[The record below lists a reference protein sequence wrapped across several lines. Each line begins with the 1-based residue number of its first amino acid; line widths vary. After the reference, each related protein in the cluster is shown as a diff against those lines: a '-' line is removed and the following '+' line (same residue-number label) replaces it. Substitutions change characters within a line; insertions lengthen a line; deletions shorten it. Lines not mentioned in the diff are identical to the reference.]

1 MSAETAQDKPGDNL
15 LVMSGQMEGKVVVI
29 SGATGMLGPAVARVF
44 AEAGASLALC
54 SRRQSLLE
62 ELAAQLGVP
71 ESRVMLSAVDLHS
84 ELQTRQWASDVQRQ
98 FGRVDAVFHLVG
110 GWRGGSRIED
120 FPTQDWEWL
129 QQVLVQTTW
138 HMIRAFAPLLQAFG
152 GRFVLV
158 SSPQAQSPSYTNAA
172 YAAGKAA
179 AEALTLA
186 LADQLRG
193 TGATANI
200 ISVPGIAPFQPKP
213 PESPPETQSLIG
225 AEAIARTM
233 LYLCS
238 PSAAH
243 LSGQRIHLGT

>member
-1 MSAETAQDKPGDNL
+1 MARMG
-15 LVMSGQMEGKVVVI
+15 GQMEGKVVVI
-29 SGATGMLGPAVARVF
+29 SGATGSLGPAVARVF
-44 AEAGASLALC
+44 AQEGASLALC
-54 SRRQSLLE
+54 SRRQSALNA
-62 ELAAQLGVP
+62 LAATLNIP
-71 ESRVMLSAVDLHS
+71 ESRLMISAVDLHS
-84 ELQTRQWASDVQRQ
+84 ELQTHEWAAEIQRQ

-120 FPTQDWEWL
+120 FPNEDWEWL

-138 HMIRAFAPLLQAFG
+138 HVVRGFAPLLASYG

-158 SSPQAQSPSYTNAA
+158 SSPQAQSPSHTNAA

-193 TGATANI
+193 TNATANI
-200 ISVPGIAPFQPKP
+200 ISVPGIEPAEASLL
-213 PESPPETQSLIG
+213 ESPPEARGLVS

-238 PSAAH
+238 PAATH
-243 LSGQRIHLGT
+243 ISGQRIRLGA